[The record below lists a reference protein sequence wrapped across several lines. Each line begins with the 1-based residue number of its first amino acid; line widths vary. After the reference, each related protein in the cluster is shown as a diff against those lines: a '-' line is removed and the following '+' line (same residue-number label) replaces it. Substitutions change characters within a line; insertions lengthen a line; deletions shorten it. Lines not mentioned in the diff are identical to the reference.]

1 MNLYLHRDYTMLC
14 TCMFWGQV
22 FLLCAAS
29 VAFPFA
35 YILYLETFLLC
46 VCLCLSVTYIEEKEK
61 IKKTEG
67 VCVWGERKPQK
78 V

>member
-1 MNLYLHRDYTMLC
+1 MFFCSVEHVLHIFALISE
-14 TCMFWGQV
+14 WK
-22 FLLCAAS
+22 LS
-29 VAFPFA
+29 V
-35 YILYLETFLLC
+35 C
-46 VCLCLSVTYIEEKEK
+46 VCLSVTYIEEKEK